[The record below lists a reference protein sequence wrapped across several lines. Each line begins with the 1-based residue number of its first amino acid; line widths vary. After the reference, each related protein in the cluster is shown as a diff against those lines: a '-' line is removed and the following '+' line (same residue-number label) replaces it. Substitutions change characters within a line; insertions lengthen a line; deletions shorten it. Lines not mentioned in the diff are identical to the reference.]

1 MGLYIPHYNES
12 HSKPV
17 PSFRN
22 NDDHKMAF
30 HTWHT
35 QSAVKNNH
43 KNLVSSL
50 HLQEPF
56 TNVKHFLKSS
66 T

>member
-1 MGLYIPHYNES
+1 MPQERQNSFAMRGLYIPHYNES

-35 QSAVKNNH
+35 QSAVKNN
-43 KNLVSSL
+43 
-50 HLQEPF
+50 
-56 TNVKHFLKSS
+56 
-66 T
+66 